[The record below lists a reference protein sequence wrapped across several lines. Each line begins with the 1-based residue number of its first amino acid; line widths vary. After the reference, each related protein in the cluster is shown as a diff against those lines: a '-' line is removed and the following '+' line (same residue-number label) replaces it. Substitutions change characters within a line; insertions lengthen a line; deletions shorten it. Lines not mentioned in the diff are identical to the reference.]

1 MERGDST
8 LSTSNLLIKDHDS
21 SLLQL
26 YKAAYGEATNSI
38 KDLSANITQHPVES
52 VEVAAVTI
60 AGLCLSRNRI
70 SGLLGL
76 SASSEKLQARRV
88 YLDSVESQTQSLMN
102 ESHQQIGKMLKTAPL
117 VGAFRPNV
125 DVFMDTAENISFYRK
140 YFGEAEG
147 ADIGIADRSRAKLAS
162 LMIDNKRSVDI
173 GSTTLGGLKGQNIGQ
188 GAFGI
193 APMDCPLSTGGLAT
207 CSGLLIQNE
216 RAGIHYLAH
225 VDIGVSAEQLKASL
239 KGFPVEESKAFL
251 HPGNVDSP
259 VWDYVLQTLKDI
271 NVPMENVQLIRPNPT
286 ASGQIVSH
294 ANSIYSKAATDIRTW
309 AEFKL
314 ADNGGMLE
322 FLK

>member
-8 LSTSNLLIKDHDS
+8 LSTSNLLIKEHES
-21 SLLQL
+21 GLLQL
-26 YKAAYGEATNSI
+26 YKAAYGEVTNSV
-38 KDLSANITQHPVES
+38 KDLGANITQHPAES
-52 VEVAAVTI
+52 IGVAAVTI

-76 SASSEKLQARRV
+76 SASPEKLEARRV
-88 YLDSVESQTQSLMN
+88 YLDSIESQTASLIN

-117 VGAFRPNV
+117 VGAFRPNI
-125 DVFMDTAENISFYRK
+125 DVFMDTAEKIPFYRK
-140 YFGEAEG
+140 YYGVGEG
-147 ADIGIADRSRAKLAS
+147 ADVGIADRSRAKLAS
-162 LMIDNKRSVDI
+162 LLTDNNRSMDI
-173 GSTTLGGLKGQNIGQ
+173 GSTTLRGLRGQNIGQ

-193 APMDCPLSTGGLAT
+193 APLDCPLSTGGLAT
-207 CSGLLIQNE
+207 CSGLVLQNE
-216 RAGIHYLAH
+216 KAGVHYLAH

-251 HPGNVDSP
+251 HPGNMNSP

-271 NVPMENVQLIRPNPT
+271 NIPMENVQLIRPNP
-286 ASGQIVSH
+286 AARGQIVSY